1 MSGGTQQQGVSL
13 DQLSAQQLTAVKKQ
27 LDEEVEHLTTS
38 FAQLQAAQIKFKDCL
53 RCVKTQGGTPDKKE
67 ILVPLT
73 NSLYVK
79 GNISSPDRVLV
90 DVGTGF
96 YVEKVCL
103 QTHRLGFFSDTIQN
117 VKSAAEF
124 YEGKVKDL
132 AGNIT
137 DLEAIIQN
145 KSSSL
150 RAVEEVLKQKI
161 LAQPQQSSS

>member
-1 MSGGTQQQGVSL
+1 MSGGSQQQGVSL
-13 DQLSAQQLTAVKKQ
+13 DSLSAQQLTAVKKQ

-53 RCVKTQGGTPDKKE
+53 RCVKVQGTTADKKE

-79 GNISSPDRVLV
+79 GNISRPDRVLV

-96 YVEKVCL
+96 YVEK
-103 QTHRLGFFSDTIQN
+103 D

-124 YEGKVKDL
+124 YEGKIKDL
-132 AGNIT
+132 TGNIS
-137 DLEAIIQN
+137 DLEGIVQN
-145 KSSSL
+145 KSNTL

-161 LAQPQQSSS
+161 LAAPPQASS

>member
-96 YVEKVCL
+96 YVEK
-103 QTHRLGFFSDTIQN
+103 N